1 MSGGSPIE
9 GPSPNALSGHCP
21 ECGVETEPGA
31 KFCANCGA
39 RLASGG
45 ETVVGELQEEG
56 GAEPRE
62 FGGNTPQRADTTVAY
77 SPGFEEEDESTVGAE
92 EEHEGGAALIELD
105 QVEGTAGRRMHDIG
119 ENGSVTVGRSRESDI
134 FLDDVTVSR
143 KHAEIFQKKQ
153 DDRGVAQGSAARGR
167 GFRIRD
173 AGSLNGTYVNRVRVD
188 SVDLRNGDEIQVG
201 KYRFK
206 FVHA

>member
-1 MSGGSPIE
+1 MNRCS
-9 GPSPNALSGHCP
+9 
-21 ECGVETEPGA
+21 ECGSEVTPLM
-31 KFCANCGA
+31 KFCAECGA
-39 RLASGG
+39 RLVHSQS
-45 ETVVGELQEEG
+45 TVSY
-56 GAEPRE
+56 APN
-62 FGGNTPQRADTTVAY
+62 FGD
-77 SPGFEEEDESTVGAE
+77 EEEAAAAHGNAPE
-92 EEHEGGAALIELD
+92 GAALIELD

-119 ENGSVTVGRSRESDI
+119 DELVTVGRSPESNI

-143 KHAEIFQKKQ
+143 QHAEIFRREQQ
-153 DDRGVAQGSAARGR
+153 DGK

-206 FVHA
+206 FVHT

>member
-1 MSGGSPIE
+1 V
-9 GPSPNALSGHCP
+9 NRCP
-21 ECGVETEPGA
+21 ECGSEVTPEM
-31 KFCANCGA
+31 KFCAECGA
-39 RLASGG
+39 RLVHAQSTVSYAPSFG
-45 ETVVGELQEEG
+45 EDEEG
-56 GAEPRE
+56 APAAARNDAPE
-62 FGGNTPQRADTTVAY
+62 
-77 SPGFEEEDESTVGAE
+77 
-92 EEHEGGAALIELD
+92 GAALIELD

-119 ENGSVTVGRSRESDI
+119 DELVTVGRSPESDI

-143 KHAEIFQKKQ
+143 QHAEIFRRERPEEK
-153 DDRGVAQGSAARGR
+153 

-206 FVHA
+206 FVYT